1 MTYNVADILTAKE
14 DEIFS
19 PYDKLVWELLTPSL
33 MATSIHEAGHAVACI
48 HLGVDFDY
56 VTIEPEGDD
65 NGAHLISYGHI
76 HYPARTSEE
85 KYLITG
91 MAGPAATKKQFS
103 HQGYLQDD
111 YFHVVDNIAERY
123 PDACEGMLYFDHLEA
138 LADELV
144 EKFWHDIEVAANALI
159 EHVTLSEGDLR
170 NVLQNVRMPL
180 WHWELTPKYTSI
192 DWLDYVER
200 RNAGLL

>member
-1 MTYNVADILTAKE
+1 
-14 DEIFS
+14 
-19 PYDKLVWELLTPSL
+19 
-33 MATSIHEAGHAVACI
+33 
-48 HLGVDFDY
+48 
-56 VTIEPEGDD
+56 
-65 NGAHLISYGHI
+65 
-76 HYPARTSEE
+76 
-85 KYLITG
+85 
-91 MAGPAATKKQFS
+91 
-103 HQGYLQDD
+103 
-111 YFHVVDNIAERY
+111 
-123 PDACEGMLYFDHLEA
+123 MLYFDHLEA